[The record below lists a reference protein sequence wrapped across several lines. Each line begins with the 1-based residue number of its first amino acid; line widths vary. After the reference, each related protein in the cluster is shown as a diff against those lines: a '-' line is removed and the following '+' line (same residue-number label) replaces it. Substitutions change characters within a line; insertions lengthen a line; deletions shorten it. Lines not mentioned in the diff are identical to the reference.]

1 MVTTMT
7 LIFHKLT
14 KWTTIILILFYATS
28 LWGSIGNVDKLE
40 GNGVID
46 RNKTDITLEQ
56 ELPIEQYD
64 TVKTGNGK
72 VGILFIDDTRVD
84 VTQHSKL
91 IIDEF
96 VYDPNTKKGKL
107 NLSAKLG
114 TIKYASGQIAKTSR
128 QDIVITTP
136 TATIGVRGTDFSMT
150 IDELGSS
157 TIILLPSCDVK
168 GNCLVGEI
176 SVESAAG
183 QVILNQAFQATQVFV
198 PENPPSPPV
207 KLDLEIEMINNML
220 IVAKP
225 KEIDEENYQK
235 KIKAVADA
243 LDLDFLQFDDLEVDY
258 LEEEENLYVTG
269 LDIDFLQQN
278 FLADIL
284 KQINEELAE
293 QMRNE
298 FDKQEERK
306 SIEGITIGKDP
317 ETGVIILDES
327 PQWVWIREDASG
339 SYIELRLDQ
348 EYGYILNI
356 IQGEFEMYDFELL
369 GQENEITI
377 QQFN

>member
-1 MVTTMT
+1 MT

-14 KWTTIILILFYATS
+14 KWILLVILFYAGP
-28 LWGSIGNVDKLE
+28 LWASIGNVDKLE
-40 GNGVID
+40 GKGVID

-157 TIILLPSCDVK
+157 TIILLPSCDVN

-198 PENPPSPPV
+198 PENPPTQPV
-207 KLDLEIEMINNML
+207 TLDLEIDMINNML
-220 IVAKP
+220 IIAKP
-225 KEIDEENYQK
+225 KNLEDEDYVK

-243 LDLDFLQFDDLEVDY
+243 LDIDFLEIDDLDQDY
-258 LEEEENLYVTG
+258 LEEEEDLYVTG

-284 KQINEELAE
+284 KQINEELAL

-306 SIEGITIGKDP
+306 SIEGITLGKDP

-339 SYIELRLDQ
+339 AYIELRLDQ

-369 GQENEITI
+369 GQDNEINI
-377 QQFN
+377 LQVQ

>member
-1 MVTTMT
+1 MT

-40 GNGVID
+40 GKGVID
-46 RNKTDITLEQ
+46 RDKTDITLEE

-128 QDIVITTP
+128 QDIIITTP

-150 IDELGSS
+150 IDELGGS

-198 PENPPSPPV
+198 PENPPTPPV
-207 KLDLEIEMINNML
+207 KLDLEIDMISNML
-220 IVAKP
+220 IISKP
-225 KEIDEENYQK
+225 KNLEDENYVK

-243 LDLDFLQFDDLEVDY
+243 LDIDFLEIEDLNVDY
-258 LEEEENLYVTG
+258 LEEDENLYVTG

-298 FDKQEERK
+298 FDKQEEKR
-306 SIEGITIGKDP
+306 SMEGIILGKDP
-317 ETGVIILDES
+317 ETGVIILDEE

-339 SYIELRLDQ
+339 AYIELRLDQ

-369 GQENEITI
+369 GQENQIDILQI
-377 QQFN
+377 Q

>member
-1 MVTTMT
+1 MT
-7 LIFHKLT
+7 LIFHKLI

-128 QDIVITTP
+128 QDIIITTP

-150 IDELGSS
+150 IDELGST
-157 TIILLPSCDVK
+157 TIILLPSCDVN

-198 PENPPSPPV
+198 PENPPTPPV
-207 KLDLEIEMINNML
+207 TLDLEIDMINNML
-220 IVAKP
+220 IIAKP
-225 KEIDEENYQK
+225 KNLEDEDYVK

-243 LDLDFLQFDDLEVDY
+243 LDIDFLEIDDLDQDY
-258 LEEEENLYVTG
+258 LEEEEDLYVTG

-284 KQINEELAE
+284 KQINEELAL

-306 SIEGITIGKDP
+306 SIEGITLGKDP

-339 SYIELRLDQ
+339 AYIELRLDQ

-369 GQENEITI
+369 GQDNEINI
-377 QQFN
+377 LQVQ

>member
-1 MVTTMT
+1 M
-7 LIFHKLT
+7 ILT
-14 KWTTIILILFYATS
+14 YHRTIRGLLILLIIFYTGS
-28 LWGSIGNVDKLE
+28 LWASIGEVDQVE

-46 RNKTDITLEQ
+46 RNKTDITIEQ
-56 ELPIEQYD
+56 ELEIEQYD

-128 QDIVITTP
+128 QDIIITTP

-150 IDELGSS
+150 IDELGGS
-157 TIILLPSCDVK
+157 TIILLPSCDVN

-198 PENPPSPPV
+198 PENPPTPPV
-207 KLDLEIEMINNML
+207 KLDLEIDMISNML
-220 IVAKP
+220 IISKP
-225 KEIDEENYQK
+225 KNLEDENYVK

-243 LDLDFLQFDDLEVDY
+243 LDIDFLEIEDLNVDY
-258 LEEEENLYVTG
+258 LEEDENLYVTG

-298 FDKQEERK
+298 FDKQAEKK
-306 SIEGITIGKDP
+306 SIEGITLGKDP
-317 ETGVIILDES
+317 ETGVIILDET

-339 SYIELRLDQ
+339 GYIELRLDQ

-369 GQENEITI
+369 GQDNLINIEQI
-377 QQFN
+377 Q

>member
-1 MVTTMT
+1 MQV
-7 LIFHKLT
+7 INF
-14 KWTTIILILFYATS
+14 IILCLALIITNLPAKSNT
-28 LWGSIGNVDKLE
+28 SIGDVTLSK
-40 GNGVID
+40 GNSVID
-46 RNKTDITLEQ
+46 RKDGEKDVKVEKDLDIFS
-56 ELPIEQYD
+56 YD
-64 TVKTGNGK
+64 TVKTGKGQ
-72 VGILFIDDTRVD
+72 VAIEFLDETRVD
-84 VTQHSKL
+84 ITQHSKL
-91 IIDEF
+91 IIDDF
-96 VYDPNTKKGKL
+96 VYDPNSKTGKL
-107 NLSAKLG
+107 SLKATLG
-114 TIKYASGQIAKTSR
+114 TVRYASGQIAKNSA
-128 QDIVITTP
+128 QNISIKTP
-136 TATIGVRGTDFSMT
+136 TATVSVRGTDFAMT
-150 IDELGSS
+150 IDEIGSS
-157 TIILLPSCDVK
+157 TIILLPSCDVN

-198 PENPPSPPV
+198 PENPPTPPV
-207 KLDLEIEMINNML
+207 TLDLEIDKISNML

-225 KEIDEENYQK
+225 KNLEDEDYVK

-243 LDLDFLQFDDLEVDY
+243 LDIDFLEIDDLDQDY
-258 LEEEENLYVTG
+258 LEEEEDLYVTG

-284 KQINEELAE
+284 KQINEELAL

-306 SIEGITIGKDP
+306 SIEGITLGKDP

-339 SYIELRLDQ
+339 AYIELRLDQ

-369 GQENEITI
+369 GQENEINI
-377 QQFN
+377 QQYN

>member
-1 MVTTMT
+1 MT

-46 RNKTDITLEQ
+46 RNKEDITLEK

-114 TIKYASGQIAKTSR
+114 KIKYASGKIDKKSR

-157 TIILLPSCDVK
+157 TIILLPSCDVN

-198 PENPPSPPV
+198 PENPPTPPV
-207 KLDLEIEMINNML
+207 TLDLEIDMINNML
-220 IVAKP
+220 IIAKP
-225 KEIDEENYQK
+225 KNLEDEDYVK

-243 LDLDFLQFDDLEVDY
+243 LDIDFLEIDDLDQDY
-258 LEEEENLYVTG
+258 LEEEEDLYVTG

-284 KQINEELAE
+284 KQINEELAL

-306 SIEGITIGKDP
+306 SIEGITLGKDP

-339 SYIELRLDQ
+339 AYIELRLDQ

-369 GQENEITI
+369 GQDNEINI
-377 QQFN
+377 LQVQ

>member
-1 MVTTMT
+1 MT

-150 IDELGSS
+150 IDELGGS
-157 TIILLPSCDVK
+157 TIILLPSCDVN

-183 QVILNQAFQATQVFV
+183 QVILNQAFQATQVVV
-198 PENPPSPPV
+198 PEKPPTPPV
-207 KLDLEIEMINNML
+207 TLDLEIDMINNML
-220 IVAKP
+220 IISKP
-225 KEIDEENYQK
+225 KEIEDENYVK

-243 LDLDFLQFDDLEVDY
+243 LDIDFLQIDDLDRDY
-258 LEEEENLYVTG
+258 LEEEENLYITG

-284 KQINEELAE
+284 KQINEELAKE
-293 QMRNE
+293 MRNE
-298 FDKQEERK
+298 FDKQEEKR
-306 SIEGITIGKDP
+306 SIEGITLGKDP
-317 ETGVIILDES
+317 ITGVIILDED
-327 PQWVWIREDASG
+327 PQWVFIREDAG
-339 SYIELRLDQ
+339 GAYIELRLDQ

-356 IQGEFEMYDFELL
+356 IQNEFEMYDFELL
-369 GQENEITI
+369 GQDNEITI

>member
-1 MVTTMT
+1 MT
-7 LIFHKLT
+7 LIFHKLI
-14 KWTTIILILFYATS
+14 KWILLVILFYAGP
-28 LWGSIGNVDKLE
+28 LWASIGNVDKLE
-40 GNGVID
+40 GKGVID

-128 QDIVITTP
+128 QDIIITTP

-150 IDELGSS
+150 IDELGGS
-157 TIILLPSCDVK
+157 TIILLPSCDVQ
-168 GNCLVGEI
+168 GNCFVGEI

-183 QVILNQAFQATQVFV
+183 QVILNQAFQATQVVV
-198 PENPPSPPV
+198 PERPPTPPV
-207 KLDLEIEMINNML
+207 TLDLEIDMINNML
-220 IVAKP
+220 IIAKP
-225 KEIDEENYQK
+225 KEIDEENYERK
-235 KIKAVADA
+235 LKEVADA
-243 LDLDFLQFDDLEVDY
+243 LDIDFLQIEDLDRDY

-284 KQINEELAE
+284 KQINKELAE

-298 FDKQEERK
+298 FDKQEEKR
-306 SIEGITIGKDP
+306 SIEGIILGKDP
-317 ETGVIILDES
+317 ETGVIILDEE

-339 SYIELRLDQ
+339 GYIELRLDQ

-369 GQENEITI
+369 GQENEINI
-377 QQFN
+377 QQYN

>member
-1 MVTTMT
+1 MT

-14 KWTTIILILFYATS
+14 KWTIIILILFYATS
-28 LWGSIGNVDKLE
+28 LWGSIGNVDQVE
-40 GNGVID
+40 GKGVID
-46 RNKTDITLEQ
+46 RNKTDITIEQ
-56 ELPIEQYD
+56 ELEIEQYD

-114 TIKYASGQIAKTSR
+114 TIRYASGQIAKTSR

-157 TIILLPSCDVK
+157 TIILLPSCDTQ

-183 QVILNQAFQATQVFV
+183 QVILNQAFQATQVVV

-207 KLDLEIEMINNML
+207 KLDLEIDMINNML
-220 IVAKP
+220 IISKP
-225 KEIDEENYQK
+225 KEIEDENYVK

-243 LDLDFLQFDDLEVDY
+243 LDIDFLQIEDLDKDY
-258 LEEEENLYVTG
+258 LEEDEDLYVTG

-284 KQINEELAE
+284 KQINEELARE
-293 QMRNE
+293 MRNE
-298 FDKQEERK
+298 FDKQAERK
-306 SIEGITIGKDP
+306 SIGDIKLGKDP
-317 ETGVIILDES
+317 DTGVIILDED

-356 IQGEFEMYDFELL
+356 IQSEFEMYDFQL
-369 GQENEITI
+369 GGQDNEITI
-377 QQFN
+377 QQIN

>member
-1 MVTTMT
+1 MT
-7 LIFHKLT
+7 LIFHKLI
-14 KWTTIILILFYATS
+14 KWTIIILILFYATS
-28 LWGSIGNVDKLE
+28 LWGSIGNVDQVE

-46 RNKTDITLEQ
+46 RNKTDITIEQ
-56 ELPIEQYD
+56 ELEIEQYD

-72 VGILFIDDTRVD
+72 VGILFVDDTRVD

-114 TIKYASGQIAKTSR
+114 TIRYASGQIAKTSR
-128 QDIVITTP
+128 QDIIITTP

-150 IDELGSS
+150 IDELGGS
-157 TIILLPSCDVK
+157 TIILLPSCDTQ

-183 QVILNQAFQATQVFV
+183 QVILNQAFQATQVYV
-198 PENPPSPPV
+198 PENPPTPPV
-207 KLDLEIEMINNML
+207 KLDLEIDMINNML
-220 IVAKP
+220 IISKP
-225 KEIDEENYQK
+225 KEIEDENYVK

-243 LDLDFLQFDDLEVDY
+243 LDIDFLQIEDLDQDY
-258 LEEEENLYVTG
+258 LEEDENLYVTG

-284 KQINEELAE
+284 KQINEELARE
-293 QMRNE
+293 MRNE
-298 FDKQEERK
+298 FDKQAERK
-306 SIEGITIGKDP
+306 SIGDIKLGKDP
-317 ETGVIILDES
+317 ETGVIILDED

-339 SYIELRLDQ
+339 GYIELRLDK
-348 EYGYILNI
+348 EYGYIINI
-356 IQGEFEMYDFELL
+356 VQGEFEMYDFELG
-369 GQENEITI
+369 GQDNDINIEQI
-377 QQFN
+377 Q

>member
-1 MVTTMT
+1 MT

-157 TIILLPSCDVK
+157 TIILLPSCDVN

-198 PENPPSPPV
+198 PENPPTPPV
-207 KLDLEIEMINNML
+207 TLDLEIDMINNML
-220 IVAKP
+220 IIAKP
-225 KEIDEENYQK
+225 KNLEDEDYVK

-243 LDLDFLQFDDLEVDY
+243 LDIDFLEIDDLDQDY
-258 LEEEENLYVTG
+258 LEEEEDLYVTG

-284 KQINEELAE
+284 KQINEELAL

-306 SIEGITIGKDP
+306 SIEGITLGKDP

-339 SYIELRLDQ
+339 AYIELRLDQ

-369 GQENEITI
+369 GQDNEINI
-377 QQFN
+377 LQVQ

>member
-1 MVTTMT
+1 MT

-28 LWGSIGNVDKLE
+28 LWGSIGNIDRLE
-40 GNGVID
+40 GKGVVD
-46 RNKTDITLEQ
+46 RKDGEKNITIEQSLDIL
-56 ELPIEQYD
+56 QYD

-72 VGILFIDDTRVD
+72 VGILFIDETRVD

-96 VYDPNTKKGKL
+96 VYDPNSKTGKL

-114 TIKYASGQIAKTSR
+114 TVRYASGQIAKNSK
-128 QDIVITTP
+128 QNVVITTP

-150 IDELGSS
+150 IDELGGS
-157 TIILLPSCDVK
+157 TIILLPSCDVQ
-168 GNCLVGEI
+168 GNCFVGEI

-183 QVILNQAFQATQVFV
+183 QVILNQAFQATQVVV
-198 PENPPSPPV
+198 PERPPTPPV
-207 KLDLEIEMINNML
+207 TLDLEIDMINNML
-220 IVAKP
+220 IIAKP
-225 KEIDEENYQK
+225 KEIDEENYERK
-235 KIKAVADA
+235 LKEVADA
-243 LDLDFLQFDDLEVDY
+243 LDIDFLQIEDLDRDY
-258 LEEEENLYVTG
+258 LEEEENLYITG

-298 FDKQEERK
+298 FDKQEEKR
-306 SIEGITIGKDP
+306 SIEGIILGKDP
-317 ETGVIILDES
+317 ETGVIILDEE

-339 SYIELRLDQ
+339 A
-348 EYGYILNI
+348 
-356 IQGEFEMYDFELL
+356 
-369 GQENEITI
+369 
-377 QQFN
+377 

>member
-1 MVTTMT
+1 M
-7 LIFHKLT
+7 ISIYHKLT
-14 KWTTIILILFYATS
+14 KWTIIILILFYATS
-28 LWGSIGNVDKLE
+28 LWGSIGNVDQLE
-40 GNGVID
+40 GKGVVD
-46 RNKTDITLEQ
+46 RKDGDKNITIEQSLDIL
-56 ELPIEQYD
+56 QYD

-72 VGILFIDDTRVD
+72 VGILFVDDTRVD

-157 TIILLPSCDVK
+157 TIILLPSCDVN

-198 PENPPSPPV
+198 PENPPTPPV
-207 KLDLEIEMINNML
+207 KLDLEIDMISNML
-220 IVAKP
+220 IISKP
-225 KEIDEENYQK
+225 KNLEDENYVK

-243 LDLDFLQFDDLEVDY
+243 LDIDFLEIEDLNVDY
-258 LEEEENLYVTG
+258 LEEDENLYVTG

-284 KQINEELAE
+284 KQINEELAKE
-293 QMRNE
+293 MRNE
-298 FDKQEERK
+298 FDKQKERR
-306 SIEGITIGKDP
+306 SIGDIQLGKNP
-317 ETGVIILDES
+317 ETGVIILDED

-339 SYIELRLDQ
+339 AYIELRLDQ

-356 IQGEFEMYDFELL
+356 VQGEFEMYDFELL
-369 GQENEITI
+369 GQDNYINI
-377 QQFN
+377 LQVQ

>member
-1 MVTTMT
+1 MIS
-7 LIFHKLT
+7 IFHKLT
-14 KWTTIILILFYATS
+14 KWTIIILILFYATS
-28 LWGSIGNVDKLE
+28 LWGSIGNVDQVE

-46 RNKTDITLEQ
+46 RDKIDITIEE

-72 VGILFIDDTRVD
+72 VGILFVDDTRVD

-114 TIKYASGQIAKTSR
+114 TIRYASGQIAKTSR
-128 QDIVITTP
+128 QDIKITTP

-150 IDELGSS
+150 IDELGGS
-157 TIILLPSCDVK
+157 TIILLPSCDVN

-183 QVILNQAFQATQVFV
+183 QVILNQAFQATQVYV
-198 PENPPSPPV
+198 PENPPAPPV
-207 KLDLEIEMINNML
+207 KLDLEIDMINNML
-220 IVAKP
+220 IVSKP
-225 KEIDEENYQK
+225 KEIEDENYVK
-235 KIKAVADA
+235 KIKEVADA
-243 LDLDFLQFDDLEVDY
+243 LDIDFLQIEDLDKDY

-284 KQINEELAE
+284 KQINKELAKE
-293 QMRNE
+293 MRNE

-306 SIEGITIGKDP
+306 SIGDIKLGKDP

-327 PQWVWIREDASG
+327 PQWVWIREDPSG
-339 SYIELRLDQ
+339 GYIELRLDQ

-377 QQFN
+377 EQLQ

>member
-1 MVTTMT
+1 MT
-7 LIFHKLT
+7 LIYLKLT
-14 KWTTIILILFYATS
+14 KWTILILILFYAS
-28 LWGSIGNVDKLE
+28 PLRASIGNVDKLE
-40 GNGVID
+40 GKGVID
-46 RNKTDITLEQ
+46 RNQTDITLEQ
-56 ELPIEQYD
+56 ELPVEQYD

-72 VGILFIDDTRVD
+72 VGILFVDDTRVD

-128 QDIVITTP
+128 QDIKITTP

-150 IDELGSS
+150 IDELGGS
-157 TIILLPSCDVK
+157 TIILLPSCDVN

-207 KLDLEIEMINNML
+207 KLDLEIDMINNML
-220 IVAKP
+220 IIAKP
-225 KEIDEENYQK
+225 KNLEDENYVK

-243 LDLDFLQFDDLEVDY
+243 LDIDFLEFDDLEVDY
-258 LEEEENLYVTG
+258 LEEDENLYVTG

-284 KQINEELAE
+284 AQINEELAKE
-293 QMRNE
+293 MRSE
-298 FDKQEERK
+298 FDKQK
-306 SIEGITIGKDP
+306 TVGDIQLGKNP
-317 ETGVIILDES
+317 ETGVTILDED
-327 PQWVWIREDASG
+327 PYWVWMREDASG
-339 SYIELRLDQ
+339 GYIELRLDK

-356 IQGEFEMYDFELL
+356 IQGEFEMYNFQL
-369 GQENEITI
+369 GGQDNDINIE
-377 QQFN
+377 QYQ

>member
-1 MVTTMT
+1 MT

-46 RNKTDITLEQ
+46 RNKEDITLEK

-72 VGILFIDDTRVD
+72 VGILFVDDTRVD

-96 VYDPNTKKGKL
+96 VFDPNTKKGKL

-157 TIILLPSCDVK
+157 TIILLPSCDVN

-198 PENPPSPPV
+198 PENPPTPPV
-207 KLDLEIEMINNML
+207 KLNLEIDMINNML
-220 IVAKP
+220 IIAKP
-225 KEIDEENYQK
+225 KNLEDEDYVK

-243 LDLDFLQFDDLEVDY
+243 LDIDFLEIDDLNQDY
-258 LEEEENLYVTG
+258 LEEEEDLYVTG

-306 SIEGITIGKDP
+306 SIEGITLGKDP
-317 ETGVIILDES
+317 ETGVIILDED

-339 SYIELRLDQ
+339 GYIELRLDQ

-369 GQENEITI
+369 GQENQIDILQI
-377 QQFN
+377 Q

>member
-1 MVTTMT
+1 MT
-7 LIFHKLT
+7 LIFHKLI

-28 LWGSIGNVDKLE
+28 SWGSIGNVDKLE
-40 GNGVID
+40 GKGVID
-46 RNKTDITLEQ
+46 RDKTDITLEE

-150 IDELGSS
+150 IDELGGS
-157 TIILLPSCDVK
+157 TIILLPSCDVN

-198 PENPPSPPV
+198 PENPPTPPV
-207 KLDLEIEMINNML
+207 KLNLEIDMINNML
-220 IVAKP
+220 IIAKP
-225 KEIDEENYQK
+225 KNLEDEDYVK

-243 LDLDFLQFDDLEVDY
+243 LDIDFLEIDDLNQDY
-258 LEEEENLYVTG
+258 LEEEEDLYVTG

-298 FDKQEERK
+298 FDKQEEKR
-306 SIEGITIGKDP
+306 SIEGITLGKDP

-339 SYIELRLDQ
+339 AYIELRLDQ

-369 GQENEITI
+369 GQENQIDILQI
-377 QQFN
+377 Q

>member
-1 MVTTMT
+1 MISTY
-7 LIFHKLT
+7 HKLT
-14 KWTTIILILFYATS
+14 KWILLVILFCAGP
-28 LWGSIGNVDKLE
+28 LWASIGNVDKLE
-40 GNGVID
+40 GKGVVD
-46 RNKTDITLEQ
+46 RNKEDITLEQ

-128 QDIVITTP
+128 QDIKITTP

-150 IDELGSS
+150 IDELGGS
-157 TIILLPSCDVK
+157 TIILLPSCDVN

-198 PENPPSPPV
+198 PENPPTPPV
-207 KLDLEIEMINNML
+207 KLDLEIDMISNML
-220 IVAKP
+220 IISKP
-225 KEIDEENYQK
+225 KNLEDENYVK

-243 LDLDFLQFDDLEVDY
+243 LDIDFLEIEDLNVDY
-258 LEEEENLYVTG
+258 LEEDENLYVTG

-284 KQINEELAE
+284 KQINEELAKE
-293 QMRNE
+293 MRNE
-298 FDKQEERK
+298 FDKQKERR
-306 SIEGITIGKDP
+306 SIGDIQLGKNP
-317 ETGVIILDES
+317 ETGVIILDED

-339 SYIELRLDQ
+339 AYIELRLDQ

-356 IQGEFEMYDFELL
+356 VQGEFEMYDFELL
-369 GQENEITI
+369 GQDNYINI
-377 QQFN
+377 LQVQ

>member
-1 MVTTMT
+1 MT
-7 LIFHKLT
+7 LIFHKLI
-14 KWTTIILILFYATS
+14 KWILLVILFYAGP
-28 LWGSIGNVDKLE
+28 LWASIGNVDKLE
-40 GNGVID
+40 GKGVID

-150 IDELGSS
+150 IDELGGS
-157 TIILLPSCDVK
+157 TIILLPSCDVN

-198 PENPPSPPV
+198 PENPPTPPV
-207 KLDLEIEMINNML
+207 TLDLEIDMINNML
-220 IVAKP
+220 IIAKP
-225 KEIDEENYQK
+225 KNLEDEDYVK

-243 LDLDFLQFDDLEVDY
+243 LDIDFLEIDDLDQDY
-258 LEEEENLYVTG
+258 LEEEEDLYVTG

-284 KQINEELAE
+284 KQINEELAL

-306 SIEGITIGKDP
+306 SIEGITLGKDP

-339 SYIELRLDQ
+339 AYIELRLDQ

-369 GQENEITI
+369 GQDNEINI
-377 QQFN
+377 LQVQ

>member
-1 MVTTMT
+1 MT
-7 LIFHKLT
+7 LIFHKLI
-14 KWTTIILILFYATS
+14 KWILLVILFYAGP
-28 LWGSIGNVDKLE
+28 LWASIGNVDKLE
-40 GNGVID
+40 GKGVID

-157 TIILLPSCDVK
+157 TIILLPSCDVN

-198 PENPPSPPV
+198 PENPPTPPV
-207 KLDLEIEMINNML
+207 TLDLEIDMINNML
-220 IVAKP
+220 IIAKP
-225 KEIDEENYQK
+225 KNLEDEDYVK

-243 LDLDFLQFDDLEVDY
+243 LDIDFLQIDDLDRDY

-306 SIEGITIGKDP
+306 SIEGITLGKDP

-339 SYIELRLDQ
+339 AYIELRLDQ

-369 GQENEITI
+369 GQDNEINI
-377 QQFN
+377 LQVQ

>member
-1 MVTTMT
+1 MT
-7 LIFHKLT
+7 LIFHKLI
-14 KWTTIILILFYATS
+14 KWILLVILFCAGP
-28 LWGSIGNVDKLE
+28 LWASIGNVDKLE
-40 GNGVID
+40 GKGVID

-157 TIILLPSCDVK
+157 TIILLPSCDVN

-198 PENPPSPPV
+198 PENPPTPPV
-207 KLDLEIEMINNML
+207 TLNLEIDMINNML
-220 IVAKP
+220 IIAKP
-225 KEIDEENYQK
+225 KNLEDEDYVK

-243 LDLDFLQFDDLEVDY
+243 LDIDFLEIDDLDQDY
-258 LEEEENLYVTG
+258 LEEEEDLYVTG

-284 KQINEELAE
+284 KQINEELAL

-306 SIEGITIGKDP
+306 SIEGITLGKDP

-339 SYIELRLDQ
+339 GYIELRLDQ

-369 GQENEITI
+369 GQENQIDILQI
-377 QQFN
+377 Q

>member
-1 MVTTMT
+1 MT
-7 LIFHKLT
+7 LIYHRRIKQ
-14 KWTTIILILFYATS
+14 TILLIIFYATP
-28 LWGSIGNVDKLE
+28 LWGSIGNIDQVE

-46 RNKTDITLEQ
+46 RNKTDIEIQEELE
-56 ELPIEQYD
+56 IEQFD

-96 VYDPNTKKGKL
+96 VYDPNSKVGKL
-107 NLSAKLG
+107 SLSAKLG
-114 TIKYASGQIAKTSR
+114 TVRYASGQIAKTSR
-128 QDIVITTP
+128 QDIKITTP

-150 IDELGSS
+150 IDELGGS

-183 QVILNQAFQATQVFV
+183 QVILNQAFQATQVHV

-207 KLDLEIEMINNML
+207 KLDLELDMINNML

-225 KEIDEENYQK
+225 KDLEDEDYTK

-243 LDLDFLQFDDLEVDY
+243 LDIDFLEFDELEQDY

-284 KQINEELAE
+284 EQINRELAI
-293 QMRNE
+293 QMQNE
-298 FDKQEERK
+298 FDKK
-306 SIEGITIGKDP
+306 KGIDGIFLGKNP
-317 ETGVIILDES
+317 ETGVIILDED
-327 PQWVWIREDASG
+327 PQWVWIREGASG
-339 SYIELRLDQ
+339 SYIELRLDK
-348 EYGYILNI
+348 EYGYIINI
-356 IQGEFEMYDFELL
+356 VQEEFEMYDFELG
-369 GQENEITI
+369 GQDNEITI
-377 QQFN
+377 KQFN

>member
-1 MVTTMT
+1 MT

-14 KWTTIILILFYATS
+14 KWILLVILFYAGP
-28 LWGSIGNVDKLE
+28 LWASIGNVDKLE
-40 GNGVID
+40 GKGVID

-128 QDIVITTP
+128 QDIIITTP

-157 TIILLPSCDVK
+157 TIILLPSCDVN

-198 PENPPSPPV
+198 PENPPTPPAT
-207 KLDLEIEMINNML
+207 LDLEIDMINNML
-220 IVAKP
+220 IIAKP
-225 KEIDEENYQK
+225 KNLEDEDYVK

-243 LDLDFLQFDDLEVDY
+243 LDIDFLEIDDLDQDY
-258 LEEEENLYVTG
+258 LEEEEDLYVTG

-284 KQINEELAE
+284 KQINEELAL

-306 SIEGITIGKDP
+306 SIEGITLGKDP

-339 SYIELRLDQ
+339 AYIELRLDQ

-369 GQENEITI
+369 GQDNEINI
-377 QQFN
+377 LQVQ